1 MSKMTFKYTAS
12 FDLTAVLD
20 VAQAED
26 AIAAMRAEMLNP
38 DVTLQ
43 PVERA
48 LYGLVLQAY
57 DRTPEQGY
65 AELLRTAFRVDVN
78 ELVRGEFARSDATV
92 TLRPSPVKVVCHGI
106 EI

>member
-12 FDLTAVLD
+12 FDLTAVID
-20 VAQAED
+20 VTEAE
-26 AIAAMRAEMLNP
+26 ALIAEMRAELAGNEA
-38 DVTLQ
+38 TL
-43 PVERA
+43 PPTEKA

-57 DRTPEQGY
+57 DRAPEQGY
-65 AELLRTAFRVDVN
+65 AELVRTAFRVEAN
-78 ELVRGEFARSDATV
+78 EVVRGEFTRRDSTV